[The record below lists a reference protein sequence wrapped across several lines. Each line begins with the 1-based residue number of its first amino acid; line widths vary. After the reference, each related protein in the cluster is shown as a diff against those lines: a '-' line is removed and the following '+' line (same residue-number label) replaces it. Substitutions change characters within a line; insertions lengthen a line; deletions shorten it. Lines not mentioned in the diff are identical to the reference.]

1 MTSGPV
7 PPAGTFDHVGIS
19 VADLGKAAGWY
30 CAALGLAREFEFDV
44 PHVGLRGAMLLSPSG
59 YRVEL
64 LERGGSARHDPPPGS
79 PDEAALRRGYGHMCL
94 DVPDVD
100 AAHAALLAAGAA
112 DRMTP
117 RASPEPGVRMAFV
130 ADPEGNLIELIDR
143 TASRASGH

>member
-1 MTSGPV
+1 MTPAAMA
-7 PPAGTFDHVGIS
+7 PAGRFDHVGIS
-19 VADLGKAAGWY
+19 VADLRTAADWY
-30 CAALGLAREFEFDV
+30 CSAFGLIKEFEFEV
-44 PHVGLRGAMLLSPSG
+44 PHVGLRGAMLLSASG

-64 LERGGSARHDPPPGS
+64 LERAGSARLGALPGS

-112 DRMTP
+112 DRMPP

-143 TASRASGH
+143 TACRARER